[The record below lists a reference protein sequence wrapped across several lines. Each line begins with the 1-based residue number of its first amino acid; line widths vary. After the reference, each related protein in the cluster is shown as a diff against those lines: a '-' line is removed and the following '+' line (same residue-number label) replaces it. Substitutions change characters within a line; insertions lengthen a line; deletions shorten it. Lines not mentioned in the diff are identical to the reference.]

1 MIVGSALVHS
11 GNFHPAVARGGDGHD
26 EQTPAQSE
34 VVSGKRVSDL
44 DGFGRGSKNGIRR
57 KCSIGKAIRTATSAA
72 EKHGNRNQ
80 CDCPTCKLDDQ
91 FRSLNKQRNGI
102 TKRIDVETK
111 RLLLCECGEL
121 SWCPRRD
128 SNSHDRSR
136 GILSP
141 LRLPIPPLGP
151 LQPGIV

>member
-1 MIVGSALVHS
+1 MI
-11 GNFHPAVARGGDGHD
+11 D
-26 EQTPAQSE
+26 QTPAQSE
-34 VVSGKRVSDL
+34 VVAEKRVSDL
-44 DGFGRGSKNGIRR
+44 DGFERGSKNEIRR
-57 KCSIGKAIRTATSAA
+57 KCRIGKAIGIATSAA
-72 EKHGNRNQ
+72 EKHRNWNQ
-80 CDCPTCKLDDQ
+80 CNCPTCKLDDQ

-102 TKRIDVETK
+102 TKQMDVETK
-111 RLLLCECGEL
+111 MLLLCECGEF